1 MSKTIYQI
9 SLILTIIVLV
19 LSGCKEKE
27 KITKPKASTACEILD
42 KMPKDIA
49 KPLDIN
55 FGNKAKLLG
64 ITADRA
70 SQNQLKISY
79 YWQLIEDPG
88 VYQVAFVHFTDA
100 DNKVLF
106 QDDHDFCQKQ
116 LFPELKGKFIKE
128 NYIVNI
134 PQSAIGKKIDIKI
147 GIYAPSLKTD
157 SRLKIQSAGRVLV
170 DEGNT
175 RAIVEKLN
183 L

>member
-1 MSKTIYQI
+1 
-9 SLILTIIVLV
+9 

-27 KITKPKASTACEILD
+27 KVTAPKVATPCEIFD
-42 KMPKDIA
+42 KMPKDIG
-49 KPLDIN
+49 KPLDVN
-55 FGNKAKLLG
+55 FKNKVKLLG
-64 ITADRA
+64 ITVDKA

-79 YWQLIEDPG
+79 YWQLIEDLG
-88 VYQVAFVHFTDA
+88 VYNVAFVHFSDSE
-100 DNKVLF
+100 NKVLF

-116 LFPELKGKFIKE
+116 SFQELKGKFIKE
-128 NYIVNI
+128 THTVNI

-157 SRLKIQSAGRVLV
+157 SRLKIESAGGAPV
-170 DEGNT
+170 DEDNT